1 MKLNQ
6 AICKYIGSIILSRL
20 ISKAWLGGL
29 PQNEVPGTNRK
40 LLQRFLFRRKLRE
53 EHEWNWTKTLIDIN
67 LL

>member
-53 EHEWNWTKTLIDIN
+53 EHEWN
-67 LL
+67 